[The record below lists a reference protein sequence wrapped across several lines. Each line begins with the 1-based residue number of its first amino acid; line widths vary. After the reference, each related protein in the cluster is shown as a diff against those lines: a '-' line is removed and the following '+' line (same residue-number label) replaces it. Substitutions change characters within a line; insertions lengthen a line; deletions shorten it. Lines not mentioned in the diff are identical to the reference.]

1 MIMRVFTAI
10 CVASLGLALSSCG
23 NQLSE
28 NSQSSSLFCPG
39 EKESSCASAQLL
51 GSSEAPR
58 LFCFR
63 TVIRDE
69 MLGNDPGAS
78 YGVEVSEEVRKSRD
92 LLNGTGL
99 EKRRTCSRAFVMQD
113 GKKKYLENDRV
124 PGSFYVTDVKA
135 EKDYL
140 LMAGQ
145 TGEKSTLAAQI
156 VQLRLSQGIRT
167 KLAEEATPLGGCS
180 PTLEAHASPS
190 GVYIAQ
196 MKIFMPCGSEPTRN
210 DVTVK
215 IFSDLALPI
224 GPAWSDSF
232 TPGVYLQW
240 TNDSIFTLQDNERTV
255 SRSVSE

>member
-1 MIMRVFTAI
+1 MFTRVFTAI
-10 CVASLGLALSSCG
+10 CVASVGLMLSSCG

-39 EKESSCASAQLL
+39 EKETACASAQLL
-51 GSSEAPR
+51 GPNEAPR

-63 TVIRDE
+63 TVSRDE
-69 MLGNDPGAS
+69 MLGNNPAAS

-99 EKRRTCSRAFVMQD
+99 EKRRTCSRAFVMQN
-113 GKKKYLENDRV
+113 GKKQYLEADRV
-124 PGSFYVTDVKA
+124 PGSFYMTEVKA
-135 EKDYL
+135 QKDYL

-145 TGEKSTLAAQI
+145 TGEKSTLTTQI
-156 VQLRLSQGIRT
+156 VQLRLSQGVRT
-167 KLAEEATPLGGCS
+167 TLAKEATPLGGCS

-190 GVYIAQ
+190 GAYIAQ
-196 MKIFMPCGSEPTRN
+196 MKIFMPCGSEPSRN

-215 IFSDLALPI
+215 IFSDMALPI

-232 TPGVYLQW
+232 TPGIYLQW
-240 TNDSIFTLQDNERTV
+240 TSDSIYTLQDNERTV